1 VEIDLSIIKN
11 EYFLKTLEE
20 YLTKLFQTNKK
31 IVGIVLFGSLAR
43 NEATNS
49 QDKVSDIDLLVV
61 FEEGELPSH
70 PIKRPSLEIL
80 LLKLAASGIDS
91 IWMTVVEFKAK
102 VGVKMDVLLSA
113 LYEGIILY
121 DPFSLIITEKEKLFK
136 ELKEKG
142 VLKRIDYWIWPLK
155 YLGEEIEW

>member
-1 VEIDLSIIKN
+1 MEIDLRFIKN
-11 EYFLKTLEE
+11 DYFLKTLEE

>member
-1 VEIDLSIIKN
+1 MEIDLRFIKN
-11 EYFLKTLEE
+11 DYFLKTLEE

-31 IVGIVLFGSLAR
+31 IVGILLFGSLAR

>member
-20 YLTKLFQTNKK
+20 YLTKLYQTNKK

-61 FEEGELPSH
+61 FEEGELPKD
-70 PIKRPSLEIL
+70 PIKRPSLEIS

-91 IWMTVVEFKAK
+91 IWMTEVEFKAK
-102 VGVKMDVLLSA
+102 VRVKMDVLLSA

>member
-1 VEIDLSIIKN
+1 MEIDLRFIKN
-11 EYFLKTLEE
+11 DYFLKTLEE

-31 IVGIVLFGSLAR
+31 IVGILLFGSLAR

-136 ELKEKG
+136 ELKQKG
-142 VLKRIDYWIWPLK
+142 VLKRNDYWIWPLK

>member
-1 VEIDLSIIKN
+1 MEIDLSIIKN

-136 ELKEKG
+136 ELKQKG
-142 VLKRIDYWIWPLK
+142 VLKRNDYWIWPLK

>member
-136 ELKEKG
+136 ELKQKG
-142 VLKRIDYWIWPLK
+142 VLKRNDYWIWPLK

>member
-1 VEIDLSIIKN
+1 VEIDLRFIKN
-11 EYFLKTLEE
+11 DYFLKTLEE

-31 IVGIVLFGSLAR
+31 IVGILLFGSLAR

-136 ELKEKG
+136 ELKQKG
-142 VLKRIDYWIWPLK
+142 VLKRNDYWIWPLK